1 MTATRIQDYARRQ
14 VRAVDARPHRHH
26 KGPTG
31 DGSNRGAEEAG
42 RRHWSAAPNKAQRM
56 PRVLNVEVNHE
67 ASQTNGS
74 ATPSAFWQIRGYA
87 VVTATGNQVRFE
99 AMAHAR
105 NHRVG
110 RRGDVRNREKEAG
123 SEEPELAETRYA
135 VTDYEVIQNADVDQR
150 EGLAQSAGDEL
161 VGLRR

>member
-1 MTATRIQDYARRQ
+1 MRRRRLTEALPHLPSGRSEGTLSSQRQAT
-14 VRAVDARPHRHH
+14 
-26 KGPTG
+26 K
-31 DGSNRGAEEAG
+31 
-42 RRHWSAAPNKAQRM
+42 
-56 PRVLNVEVNHE
+56 
-67 ASQTNGS
+67 
-74 ATPSAFWQIRGYA
+74 
-87 VVTATGNQVRFE
+87 RFE

-110 RRGDVRNREKEAG
+110 RRGDVRNREKEAD